1 MCDARARVWFSSLP
15 TGNFSK
21 RNPDP
26 VNFFVFHCDH
36 GRAPDA
42 LDVAESAAIAA
53 KAAAKAAVNYG
64 GGGEGGCLGGKTG
77 ASFGEGVGGG
87 GGGRGGGARGHLYNA
102 ATEEHHHQNVYAT
115 VVDGTVMMFT
125 LHDCNA
131 PF

>member
-1 MCDARARVWFSSLP
+1 M
-15 TGNFSK
+15 GNFSK

-26 VNFFVFHCDH
+26 LNFFVFHCDH

-53 KAAAKAAVNYG
+53 KAAARAAVNYG
-64 GGGEGGCLGGKTG
+64 GGGEGGCVGGTTDG
-77 ASFGEGVGGG
+77 SFREGGG
-87 GGGRGGGARGHLYNA
+87 GGQSRGEGARGHACGA
-102 ATEEHHHQNVYAT
+102 ATEEHQHQNVYAT

>member
-1 MCDARARVWFSSLP
+1 M
-15 TGNFSK
+15 GNFSK

-26 VNFFVFHCDH
+26 VNFFVFYCDH

-53 KAAAKAAVNYG
+53 KAAARAALNYG
-64 GGGEGGCLGGKTG
+64 GGGEGECRGATTD
-77 ASFGEGVGGG
+77 ASFRE
-87 GGGRGGGARGHLYNA
+87 GGGRGGGRVGDARSYGYDA
-102 ATEEHHHQNVYAT
+102 ATEEHRHQNIYAT

-131 PF
+131 LF